1 MSRRTLRAPLVL
13 GMIIAGMA
21 AMPLRAAI
29 PDPRAAIEAP
39 GVEQQIASAA
49 SLVDDN
55 KPDAALAIL
64 DPLLAAT
71 DLPIERG
78 QIEALRS
85 FALARLQRIS
95 EAHKAIETGV
105 ASNPAPSLLL
115 LRQLFLLRAFDGDP
129 AGASDTLQLI
139 AASLP
144 EGLAQL
150 PSGVVGDVMR
160 SIKGDENRAFN
171 TDFALVAAGWSP
183 PDATLADADW
193 LRLRLMTGLAKR
205 GRLDDVPAVLAKVLS
220 PVILVRMGIDRR
232 FESLW
237 PMIEKR
243 LGPGADTADAAYVGA
258 AKARLDKTPQSLIA
272 RLGYA
277 EALNIASREPEA
289 IVVADVAKTPDELAK
304 LNDQEIWL
312 VNLHAALLG
321 DAGKIDAALARYDA
335 LNSGPIA
342 GRGNLVGT
350 MINEALFADGVSRPD
365 SAITA
370 ADRAA
375 RYAEG
380 ISESGRLYL
389 AQARACALQQ
399 QGNSAAAATAAAPIV
414 AKPDANDDAFLGTMI
429 CLGRMT
435 EAAGAIT
442 RRLGGEDTR
451 SEMLFQL
458 QPFLI
463 ADTSKLREAGLRAA
477 LRALKARPE
486 VKAAFL
492 KAGRDMPA
500 AVAPPR

>member
-1 MSRRTLRAPLVL
+1 MSRRTLLAPLLLTLV
-13 GMIIAGMA
+13 ATA
-21 AMPLRAAI
+21 PLRAAI

-39 GVEQQIASAA
+39 GNEQQLGTAA
-49 SLVDDN
+49 TLVDAN
-55 KPDAALAIL
+55 KPGEALAIL

-85 FALARLQRIS
+85 FALARLQRIP

-105 ASNPAPSLLL
+105 ASNPSPSLLL

-139 AASLP
+139 AASMP
-144 EGLAQL
+144 DGLAQL
-150 PSGVVGDVMR
+150 PSEVVGDVMR
-160 SIKGDENRAFN
+160 SIKDDETRAFN
-171 TDFALVAAGWSP
+171 TDYALVAAGWSP

-205 GRLDDVPAVLAKVLS
+205 GRLDDVPAVLARVLS

-237 PMIEKR
+237 PVIEKR
-243 LGPGADTADAAYVGA
+243 LGPGADIADAAYVAA
-258 AKARLDKTPQSLIA
+258 AKARFDKTPQSLIA

-289 IVVADVAKTPDELAK
+289 MAIADVATTPAELAS

-321 DAGKIDAALARYDA
+321 DAGRIDAALARYEA
-335 LNSGPIA
+335 LNAGPIA
-342 GRGNLVGT
+342 GRGNLIGT
-350 MINEALFADGVSRPD
+350 MINEALFAESANRPE
-365 SAITA
+365 SALAA

-375 RYAEG
+375 RYADG
-380 ISESGRLYL
+380 ISEAGRFYL

-399 QGNSAAAATAAAPIV
+399 QGKSAEAATTAAPII
-414 AKPDANDDAFLGTMI
+414 AKPEVNDNAFLATMI
-429 CLGRMT
+429 CLGRMG
-435 EAAGAIT
+435 EAADAIT
-442 RRLGGEDTR
+442 RRLGDADTR
-451 SEMLFQL
+451 GEMLFQL

-463 ADTSKLREAGLRAA
+463 ADATKLREVKLRAA
-477 LRALKARPE
+477 MRALKARPE
-486 VKAAFL
+486 VKTAYL
-492 KAGRDMPA
+492 KAGRDMPQ